1 MAAQWS
7 DLEPALLAAH
17 RAGDTRRLAELYLK
31 AGERA
36 EAEGDADKAGF
47 FLVHAYVYALE
58 EGMALASDIHA
69 RLKRLG
75 REQ

>member
-1 MAAQWS
+1 MAAQWTE
-7 DLEPALLAAH
+7 LEPALLEAH
-17 RAGDTRRLAELYLK
+17 RRQDTGRLAELYLK
-31 AGERA
+31 AGEAA
-36 EAEGDADKAGF
+36 EAEGDTDKAGF

-58 EGMALASDIHA
+58 EGMALANEIHA